1 MGGQYTLDDLKNKH
15 IVFYDGSCGLCHGSV
30 QWLLKVDKNK
40 QLYYATQQ
48 GDHFTALTKMPQQ
61 LDAIIYYRKGSVHDA
76 AEALAMIC
84 LDLGG
89 GWRFFYG
96 LWKVLPGRFSRFLYY
111 LIAKRR
117 YGIFGEATSCKLP
130 SIEERARMLS

>member
-1 MGGQYTLDDLKNKH
+1 MTDQHTLDDLKNKN

-30 QWLLKVDKNK
+30 QWLLKVDKNRA
-40 QLYYATQQ
+40 LYYATQQ
-48 GDHFTALTKMPQQ
+48 GDYFSSLTERPLN
-61 LDAIIYYRKGSVHDA
+61 LDAIIYYRKGMVYEA

-89 GWRFFYG
+89 RWRFFYG
-96 LWKVLPGRFSRFLYY
+96 LWKVLPGALSRYLYY
-111 LIAKRR
+111 VIAKRR
-117 YGIFGEATSCKLP
+117 YGIFGKATSCKLP